1 MRDTN
6 PNSSP
11 DRKWWGT
18 PNNPTAPAS
27 GVEGPVTD
35 LGNAGPGYYQTRG
48 VGNKTGRISPRQQT
62 RASARDLTFAKQGLI
77 DQGAADPHQGQ
88 LFNADTE
95 VGPRRTDRQIVS
107 DKGLSMPVEISA
119 GKESLEFG
127 GARGFLPNLNNKQ
140 KMAALNSVQEGR
152 VQSGTYRGGGATAE
166 MMEDRHA
173 AFGRAKP
180 APWYSGVNER
190 GENDVRIQGEAAKAI
205 GSRAVRSGVSSQS
218 MTRAAALTSPQAAW
232 DIGTP
237 GSPDYRMPNLSHA
250 EQVVQATKIAKPY
263 VSRDEAKEIGSQI
276 STTDGGLPTMG
287 AKAAGVYYDEG
298 DKVSKSIHVSDHK
311 SQKAPNF
318 EASLR
323 MSSPE
328 VAERRIGA
336 SSFTVDRH
344 DAKAAGI
351 GDSKVLEQRKGVY
364 DVAAMTGTRGAFK
377 NRVLPPDYQ
386 AQSWV
391 GQRGPN
397 QHEGEHQGMLRTGTP
412 GGKVQFRTDIQP
424 GGNGSRTM
432 RRQPGDNSDLEF

>member
-6 PNSSP
+6 PNSNP

-27 GVEGPVTD
+27 GMEGPVTE

-48 VGNKTGRISPRQQT
+48 VGNKTGRISPRPQT

-77 DQGAADPHQGQ
+77 DQGVADPNQGQ
-88 LFNADTE
+88 LFNANTE
-95 VGPRRTDRQIVS
+95 VGPRRSDAQIVS
-107 DKGLSMPVEISA
+107 DKGLSMPTEISER
-119 GKESLEFG
+119 KERLQFG
-127 GARGFLPNLNNKQ
+127 GARGYMPNLSSKQ
-140 KMAALNSVQEGR
+140 KVTALQSVQEGR
-152 VQSGTYRGGGATAE
+152 VTSGTYRGGGATAE

-173 AFGRAKP
+173 AFTKAKP
-180 APWYSGVNER
+180 TSWYSGLTSS
-190 GENDVRIQGEAAKAI
+190 GENDVRMQGDA
-205 GSRAVRSGVSSQS
+205 SRAIAQRADRSGVSTQS

-232 DIGTP
+232 DIGTH
-237 GSPDYRMPNLSHA
+237 GSPDYRMPNLNHA
-250 EQVVQATKIAKPY
+250 EQVVQATKVAKPY
-263 VSRDEAKEIGSQI
+263 VSRNEAKEIGSQI

-298 DKVSKSIHVSDHK
+298 DKVSKSIHVGDHK

-336 SSFTVDRH
+336 TSYTVDRH

-351 GDSKVLEQRKGVY
+351 GDGKKVLENRKGAY
-364 DVAAMTGTRGAFK
+364 DVAAMSGARGAFK

-386 AQSWV
+386 AQTWV
-391 GQRGPN
+391 GQRGHN

-412 GGKVQFRTDIQP
+412 GGKVQFRDDITTT
-424 GGNGSRTM
+424 SRTM
-432 RRQPGDNSDLEF
+432 KRKQGDNSDLEF